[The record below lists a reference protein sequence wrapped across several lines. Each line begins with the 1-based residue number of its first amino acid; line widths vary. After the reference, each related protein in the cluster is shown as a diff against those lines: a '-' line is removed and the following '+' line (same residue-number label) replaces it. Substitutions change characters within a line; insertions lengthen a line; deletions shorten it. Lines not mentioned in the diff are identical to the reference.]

1 MRECLRMSP
10 ELGSAVRRTV
20 VIVVDVSTQLSPSAR
35 AGADGG
41 GAARATAAVWLPF
54 ARASPI
60 IRTAFAVVRRSLLG
74 RLSRCASSRPR

>member
-35 AGADGG
+35 ADGG
-41 GAARATAAVWLPF
+41 GAARASAAVWLPF